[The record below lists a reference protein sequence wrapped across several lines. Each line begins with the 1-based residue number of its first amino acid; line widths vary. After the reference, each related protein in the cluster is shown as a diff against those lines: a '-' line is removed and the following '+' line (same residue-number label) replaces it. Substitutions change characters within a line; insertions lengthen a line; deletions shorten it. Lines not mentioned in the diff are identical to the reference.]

1 MDWIERGLK
10 DHPVP
15 APLPVGWDAAHGLG
29 NSSDGWLIGFPIN
42 LAAEILREEV
52 TCSKRAEKIQ

>member
-1 MDWIERGLK
+1 MGLK